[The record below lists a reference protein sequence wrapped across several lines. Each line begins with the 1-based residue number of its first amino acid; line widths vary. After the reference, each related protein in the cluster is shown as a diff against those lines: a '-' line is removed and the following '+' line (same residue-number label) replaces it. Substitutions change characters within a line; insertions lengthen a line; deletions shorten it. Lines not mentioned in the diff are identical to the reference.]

1 MEKPQDESI
10 DAIEAD
16 NARWDAL
23 LTTDESQ
30 ALLERLADEA
40 LAELRAGRTRPMA
53 FTDDGRPVPGEAGEW
68 NSPADSTKRPQPLG
82 TVSPRP

>member
-1 MEKPQDESI
+1 MDRPQDESI

-23 LTTDESQ
+23 LSTDESQ

-40 LAELRAGRTRPMA
+40 LAELRSGKTRPMA
-53 FTDDGRPVPGEAGEW
+53 FTDDGRLVPG
-68 NSPADSTKRPQPLG
+68 
-82 TVSPRP
+82 